1 MPTPGQTRQMEHPA
15 KPLKLRQLATDNSV
29 GLSRVPFWKL
39 AVINRSFR

>member
-1 MPTPGQTRQMEHPA
+1 MEHPA

-29 GLSRVPFWKL
+29 GLSRVPFWKP